1 MKMMKIMATLIVL
14 ILGVSSFRLFWHSN
28 KNPDTHFTQESISST
43 GSASP
48 AAAISQD
55 VATVDA
61 NTIDADRVMQ
71 MKTEY
76 ALLEQARKTLKRRL
90 SRLKH
95 HLWDMK
101 FSSEDAK
108 QASDSLLY
116 AYKLLK
122 NPDQLGAFSNVV
134 MIADERAK
142 IRFAS
147 KGLDGVDQL
156 IVAYEQPDKQQ

>member
-28 KNPDTHFTQESISST
+28 KNPDTHFTQESIPST

-48 AAAISQD
+48 AAIQRD
-55 VATVDA
+55 VAIVDA
-61 NTIDADRVMQ
+61 NTMDADRVMQ

-95 HLWDMK
+95 YLWDMK
-101 FSSEDAK
+101 FSPEDAK
-108 QASDSLLY
+108 KASDSLLY

-122 NPDQLGAFSNVV
+122 NPDQLGAFSNVA

-142 IRFAS
+142 IHFAS

-156 IVAYEQPDKQQ
+156 IVAYEQPDKKQ